1 MLKDLENTAYEEQKN
16 ELGLLSLKEK
26 LLEGRD
32 RYSLQV
38 H

>member
-1 MLKDLENTAYEEQKN
+1 MLKDLENTAYEEQMN

-32 RYSLQV
+32 HYNLQV